1 MDFPEKLKTQLASV
15 DEEYLIGLSNKGTL
29 NRGKKDLA
37 SLENVTASPGNE
49 EITIQW
55 GDVQCMIREPLGSS
69 TCSCPSS
76 SFCRHRITAILW
88 LKSRIETAPQPAK
101 TPVFRELREYPAD
114 KLMRILGPRRV
125 SAIAFRQ
132 EAGVLP
138 HIEQGSVVFVELPW
152 VGASVRL
159 LEPLEHSTCSCHSS
173 SFCVHKAEAL
183 LCWQLQQ
190 GITRPAQF
198 QAKSDGQRIDPEQI
212 RGICRAVR
220 EVLSSLMASG
230 LSRTSPEICPT
241 LERMASLCHT
251 ALLADLERSLR
262 RLWGEYSACFARSA
276 GFRDTVLLERL
287 SHSFRLAGALENASD
302 EELPALAGIFRDE
315 YRQVGDLKLYL
326 LGSRTYAEK
335 NGYAGTIYYFWNRKT
350 EDFCSFRHIR
360 PTFYEGKAQHIPRHA
375 APWGLPCT
383 LDKIRNNSLD
393 LTGAKM
399 NSSGSLSS
407 TTECTA
413 TLIGKAPPGSVIP
426 DRHLCRDFR
435 ELLDRSAPTHS
446 ENRRLALICPTKLV
460 EQPYDTI
467 RQVYSLR
474 LVDALGQDL
483 WVTVPY
489 TPENARMIDAL
500 ERLTRGLAGAS
511 SHAPIFFGTVYR
523 EDDRLKCYPIEYFL
537 NWEVRG

>member
-37 SLENVTASPGNE
+37 TLEDVAFSAAGE
-49 EITIQW
+49 EITVQW
-55 GDVQCMIREPLGSS
+55 GDVQCVVRYPLGSS

-88 LKSRIETAPQPAK
+88 LKARMDAAPQPTK
-101 TPVFRELREYPAD
+101 IPDFQQLRDYPVD
-114 KLMRILGPRRV
+114 KVMRILGPRRV

-132 EAGVLP
+132 ESGILP
-138 HIEQGSVVFVELPW
+138 NIEQSSVVSVELPW
-152 VGASVRL
+152 AGVSVRL

-183 LCWQLQQ
+183 LCWQLLQ
-190 GITRPAQF
+190 GIIRPEQI
-198 QAKSDGQRIDPEQI
+198 QTKSESQSLNPEQI
-212 RGICRAVR
+212 RGICRGVR

-230 LSRTSPEICPT
+230 LSRTSPEICQT
-241 LERMASLCHT
+241 IERMASLCHT
-251 ALLADLERSLR
+251 ALFADLERSLR

-302 EELPALAGIFRDE
+302 EELPVLAGTFRDE
-315 YRQVGDLKLYL
+315 YRQVGDLQLYL
-326 LGSRTYAEK
+326 LGSRIYTGK

-360 PTFYEGKAQHIPRHA
+360 PTFYEGKAQHIPKHT

-393 LTGAKM
+393 LTSAKM
-399 NSSGSLSS
+399 NSSGNLSS
-407 TTECTA
+407 TTECIA
-413 TLIGKAPPGSVIP
+413 TLIGKANPGTVIP

-435 ELLDRSAPTHS
+435 ELLERSAPAHS
-446 ENRRLALICPTKLV
+446 ENRRLALICPTKLE
-460 EQPYDTI
+460 EQPYDAI

-474 LVDALGQDL
+474 LLDAHGHDL

-489 TPENARMIDAL
+489 DPENARVIDAL
-500 ERLTRGLAGAS
+500 ERLTRGLAGTS
-511 SHAPIFFGTVYR
+511 SHAPVFFGILYR
-523 EDDRLKCYPIEYFL
+523 EDNRLKCYPIEYFL
-537 NWEVRG
+537 NWEEQA